1 MAEVVACLTQ
11 GRVVLL
17 QSGLEQEELRSPYAD
32 ELGARTPSVSAP
44 VTDVSRGRRND
55 ELCYA
60 ISSGGL
66 YSVFTQVNGSGRERR
81 LFAANT
87 EIKDLD
93 FSFADEAL
101 TCTVVDKNGTS
112 AIGLL
117 RDDGKGMRTVTEGD
131 VLDQEPRWA
140 PGGRAEIVY
149 ASAGI
154 GRTKSGARVGVAP
167 FSLHRLSLADST
179 VEVLVADAKYDYV
192 APVPVSQSLIYAIR
206 RPHLAATAQSPLRVI
221 VAGLLAPFRK
231 TSSQPT
237 TPAAEANAQ
246 ELVRITDRRMEV
258 VASGVRAFDVSAAGV
273 IVYSNGAGVFR
284 ISPAASLAAE
294 LITELAQVEQ
304 IVIC

>member
-1 MAEVVACLTQ
+1 
-11 GRVVLL
+11 
-17 QSGLEQEELRSPYAD
+17 
-32 ELGARTPSVSAP
+32 
-44 VTDVSRGRRND
+44 
-55 ELCYA
+55 
-60 ISSGGL
+60 
-66 YSVFTQVNGSGRERR
+66 
-81 LFAANT
+81 
-87 EIKDLD
+87 
-93 FSFADEAL
+93 
-101 TCTVVDKNGTS
+101 
-112 AIGLL
+112 
-117 RDDGKGMRTVTEGD
+117 
-131 VLDQEPRWA
+131 
-140 PGGRAEIVY
+140 
-149 ASAGI
+149 
-154 GRTKSGARVGVAP
+154 
-167 FSLHRLSLADST
+167 

-206 RPHLAATAQSPLRVI
+206 RPHQAATAQSTLRVI